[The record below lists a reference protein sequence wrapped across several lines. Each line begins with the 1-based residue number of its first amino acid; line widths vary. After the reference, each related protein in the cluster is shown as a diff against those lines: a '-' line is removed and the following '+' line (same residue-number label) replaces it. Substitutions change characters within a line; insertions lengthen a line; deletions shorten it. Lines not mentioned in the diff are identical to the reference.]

1 MAEADLNALLD
12 GVDARKAKGQPQP
25 ADINDLLNSVE
36 ARQAKEAEI
45 NAAAGITDPV
55 DGGALK
61 EGVRA
66 FGEDV
71 VGTLDLPTRA
81 ANFIRN
87 APALTTNAGIA
98 AAKNATPEQLKER
111 GVDPA
116 IVNMQPEPTVQS
128 PDYNRT
134 IYNNFL
140 PPDPNHP
147 EARRVGNIAGSVLP
161 AIVAPELLAGK
172 FPAIIPALA
181 DTAFTTA
188 TTYGGGKGG
197 RAIDE
202 ALGGSGDTGEFFG
215 QLAGGSLTPVVSNF
229 SSALT
234 TDANSLL
241 RLKNAK
247 LAGVQ
252 NPDLSLVGSD
262 WASRRGNAAN
272 QDLQQRQI
280 DTTLRDLSTERRGSP
295 APGPISET
303 NVGQGVIDLS
313 KTGAKTAASTADTT
327 YRTGITGKIDQN
339 APIRS
344 EAPAVRQLLP
354 DAEPTFQRPLVE
366 EILDSVEASHL
377 NDAGAGPRY
386 VDPAAQTNLEAN
398 VTLRQNELDRL
409 TQSRAP
415 SSRIETAKQD
425 LAQAQDAL
433 EGNKASTFNDIKV
446 RRGRVQQSLDA
457 GEGDTYILNEV
468 HKAQTDAMRQAAMQR
483 GITPAEFDNV
493 NQTYADL
500 KTKQAALEKLA
511 QSKEGPAYSGVFGPQ
526 GEKNVSTLKTL
537 QANADPQALGKILAD
552 NLELKARGPAVAGR
566 PELPIDTGL
575 NARAPDWWAKLDNQ
589 VRDAYFPPGSPQRAK
604 MDATMATMR
613 ADARRGGSQ
622 GEAPATDA
630 ALAAGAAVLGH
641 PATAV
646 ATMAPRVG
654 SALFGRLM
662 QSPRFTEAMI
672 TRRANP
678 LTPLDLARVMA
689 SSVGAQQSR

>member
-1 MAEADLNALLD
+1 MMAETQDQIRLRLL
-12 GVDARKAKGQPQP
+12 AT
-25 ADINDLLNSVE
+25 
-36 ARQAKEAEI
+36 ARQRQADEEEAATAES
-45 NAAAGITDPV
+45 NAAAGVTDAAPY
-55 DGGALK
+55 APAK
-61 EGVRA
+61 EFVRA
-66 FGEDV
+66 TGE
-71 VGTLDLPTRA
+71 GAASLLDLPSRLKTSAENAQTRM
-81 ANFIRN
+81 
-87 APALTTNAGIA
+87 TNAGVHLDGEQYVTDPEPVPVQ
-98 AAKNATPEQLKER
+98 TPLKEPWT
-111 GVDPA
+111 PA
-116 IVNMQPEPTVQS
+116 NTFYNANLPPN
-128 PDYNRT
+128 PDYPGVRK
-134 IYNNFL
+134 
-140 PPDPNHP
+140 
-147 EARRVGNIAGSVLP
+147 AGNILGSTAP
-161 AIVAPELLAGK
+161 MIVAPELAAGG
-172 FPAIIPALA
+172 FGALPGA
-181 DTAFTTA
+181 LVETAA
-188 TTYGGGKGG
+188 TTGTTYFGGQGG
-197 RAIDE
+197 RLIDT
-202 ALGGSGDTGEFFG
+202 ALGGSGDRGEFLG
-215 QLAGGSLTPVVSNF
+215 ELGGSLVTPGAAIAASR
-229 SSALT
+229 LT

-241 RLKNAK
+241 RLRNAK
-247 LAGVQ
+247 LAGVE

-354 DAEPTFQRPLVE
+354 NSEPTFQRPLVE

-386 VDPAAQTNLEAN
+386 VDPSAQTNLEAD
-398 VTLRQNELDRL
+398 VALRQNELDRL

-415 SSRIETAKQD
+415 AAKIETAKQD
-425 LAQAQDAL
+425 LAQARGAL
-433 EGNKASTFNDIKV
+433 ESNKASTFNDIKV

-468 HKAQTDAMRQAAMQR
+468 HKAQTDAMRQAAMDR

-500 KTKQAALEKLA
+500 KTKQAALETLA

-566 PELPIDTGL
+566 PELPLDTGL

-672 TRRANP
+672 ARRANP
-678 LTPLDLARVMA
+678 LTPLDLARTMA
-689 SSVGAQQSR
+689 ASVGARQAQP

>member
-1 MAEADLNALLD
+1 MADPAPAPAFTPEQQQILD
-12 GVDARKAKGQPQP
+12 RAQVLRKAREDREA
-25 ADINDLLNSVE
+25 AD
-36 ARQAKEAEI
+36 AAEI
-45 NAAAGITDPV
+45 NAAAGVTDAV

-61 EGVRA
+61 EGARA

-98 AAKNATPEQLKER
+98 AAKNATPEQLRER

-116 IVNMQPEPTVQS
+116 IVNMQPEATIKS
-128 PDYNRT
+128 PDYNKT
-134 IYNNFL
+134 IYNSFL

-161 AIVAPELLAGK
+161 AIVAPELLAGE
-172 FPAIIPALA
+172 FPSLLPALA

-197 RAIDE
+197 RLVDQS
-202 ALGGSGDTGEFFG
+202 LGGSGDTGEAFG
-215 QLAGGSLTPVVSNF
+215 ELVGGSVVPSAAIA
-229 SSALT
+229 SSRLT

-272 QDLQQRQI
+272 QDIQQRQI
-280 DTTLRDLSTERRGSP
+280 DKSLLDLSQNIRQDAVKGPVQPPTR
-295 APGPISET
+295 PISET
-303 NVGQGVIDLS
+303 QVGQGVIDLS
-313 KTGAKTAASTADTT
+313 KQGAKTAANEADAG
-327 YRTGITGKIDQN
+327 YRTGVAQIDQN
-339 APIRS
+339 APIAP
-344 EAPAVRQLLP
+344 EALAPFSAN
-354 DAEPTFQRPLVE
+354 AEPTYQQPFVDEYTKAIDASRYKNSDTAPRL
-366 EILDSVEASHL
+366 LDPNAQ
-377 NDAGAGPRY
+377 AG
-386 VDPAAQTNLEAN
+386 LEAN
-398 VTLRQNELDRL
+398 VMLAQRELDRL
-409 TQSRAP
+409 TQARADP
-415 SSRIETAKQD
+415 AKITAAETD
-425 LAQAQDAL
+425 LANAKGSLDANY
-433 EGNKASTFNDIKV
+433 GTTFNDVKV
-446 RRGRVQQSLDA
+446 RRGDVRARLDA
-457 GEGDTYILNEV
+457 GEGDAFILGQI
-468 HKAQTDAMRQAAMQR
+468 HDAQTEAMRQAAMDR
-483 GITPAEFDNV
+483 GVTSAEFDNV
-493 NQTYADL
+493 NQNYADL

-511 QSKEGPAYSGVFGPQ
+511 QSKEGPAYSSVFGPG

-537 QANADPQALGKILAD
+537 QESADPQALGRILAD

-566 PELPIDTGL
+566 PELPLDTGL

-613 ADARRGGSQ
+613 ADARRGGFQ

-678 LTPLDLARVMA
+678 LTPLDLARVLA